1 MIIEQPAIHMEIVQ
15 FVSSANVSLKITYEF
30 STMAAVDLRVVEIIN
45 HDMNITALGNIL
57 LATAPKLT
65 IFEPT
70 GTRYNMCCYFLS

>member
-1 MIIEQPAIHMEIVQ
+1 
-15 FVSSANVSLKITYEF
+15 
-30 STMAAVDLRVVEIIN
+30 MAAVDLRVVEIIN